1 MGQWMK
7 CPLKRQLTQFCD
19 RKTRFLLRFRHCTEH
34 TVQTYRTVQQDRTS
48 QSVIYF
54 TVRRAH
60 QPHLPRCGLLTHLV
74 TDQVKK
80 TKLFNKMWIKFVG
93 DLSLYTKML
102 RNTIYFLIEVI
113 KALAAIYSWF
123 LINIYNRMERWVLRW
138 RHLSAKRC

>member
-1 MGQWMK
+1 MDEASVKETVNPILRQENKIPPEIPTLHRTYSTNLQNCTTGSDQPICDLFYCKAGTLATPATVW
-7 CPLKRQLTQFCD
+7 PLNTLSYRLGKKKQL
-19 RKTRFLLRFRHCTEH
+19 L
-34 TVQTYRTVQQDRTS
+34 
-48 QSVIYF
+48 
-54 TVRRAH
+54 
-60 QPHLPRCGLLTHLV
+60 
-74 TDQVKK
+74 
-80 TKLFNKMWIKFVG
+80 NKMWIKFVG